1 MERRKRYDRYDQHFK
16 VTAIALSNIKDV
28 YIKDV
33 AEALNIHPVMLYRWR
48 QELREGK
55 IVARKKKINI
65 DPKTKSELK
74 RLKHVD
80 RENSILKEELS
91 LLKKAIRFSLERK
104 EKSSNS

>member
-1 MERRKRYDRYDQHFK
+1 MARRKHYDRYDHHFK

-28 YIKDV
+28 YVKDV

-48 QELREGK
+48 QEMREGK
-55 IVARKKKINI
+55 IVGKKKKINI

-80 RENSILKEELS
+80 KENSILKEELA